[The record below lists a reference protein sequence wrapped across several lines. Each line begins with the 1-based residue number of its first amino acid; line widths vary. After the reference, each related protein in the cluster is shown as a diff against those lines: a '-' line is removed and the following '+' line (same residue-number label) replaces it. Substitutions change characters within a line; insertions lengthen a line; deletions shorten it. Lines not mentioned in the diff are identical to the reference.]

1 MTFTQRQTSPFN
13 PTENTRTMG
22 KGMRAAILFL
32 LSVVVLLGLLGGR
45 LFYLQLIEGDRNQQL
60 AENNRIRLIA
70 KPPERG
76 RLFDRKGNILASS
89 RLAHVVY
96 LWPIAQPKEKW
107 QPIIQRLSE
116 VIGIPAPTILAK
128 LEQEGYNSPNLVRV
142 SSAISP
148 KLVTA
153 LLEHSRELSGVQV
166 EPEAV
171 RYYPN
176 GDIAAHV
183 LGYTGE
189 ITAEELPELREKG
202 YRPGDVLGKA
212 GLEYAFEKM
221 LRGEWGGQQVEVD
234 AFGKVLRILGQK
246 PPLAGNAVKL
256 TIDLDL
262 QKAVENILGDRQGGV
277 VAMNPNNGEILAM
290 VSHPAFDPN
299 LFSGKISEAAW
310 QRLQEKDHPFVNR
323 VLQVYPPAST
333 FKVVTMAAALESKS
347 YSPSDVLP
355 TYPYLDLGGF
365 QFWDHNKAGFGT
377 IGFYEAM
384 AYSSNTFFGQVGMR
398 IGEKNIAEWSH
409 KFGYGEYSG
418 IELKAEETKGTVPD
432 PAWKQKVIGEPW
444 YIGNTVNMSIG
455 QGDVQAN
462 LLQVGMM
469 TASVANGGFKIRPH
483 LMLEDNDAKEWRQSL
498 NISPTNLA
506 ALQKS
511 LRAVFEFGTA
521 SSLSVADIAMA
532 GKSGTAEDPPRPNHA
547 WFTLY
552 APYENPEIVVTAF
565 AENAGGGGGSA
576 IAAPLAVQT
585 VEAYMKVKK
594 QPNTPNNPSIS
605 TPVPN

>member
-1 MTFTQRQTSPFN
+1 MTFTQRKNSPFN
-13 PTENTRTMG
+13 PTENIRTMG

-32 LSVVVLLGLLGGR
+32 LSVLMLLGILGGR
-45 LFYLQLIEGDRNQQL
+45 LFYLQLIEGDLNQQL

-96 LWPIAQPKEKW
+96 LWPIAQSKEKW
-107 QPIIQRLSE
+107 QPIIELLAEFMGVSAQ
-116 VIGIPAPTILAK
+116 TIADK
-128 LEQEGYNSPNLVRV
+128 LEQEGYNSPNLVRI
-142 SSAISP
+142 STAISP
-148 KLVTA
+148 KLVTV
-153 LLEHSRELSGVQV
+153 LSEHSLELPGVKV

-176 GDIAAHV
+176 GDIAAHL

-189 ITAEELPELREKG
+189 LTAEELPKLREKG
-202 YRPGDVLGKA
+202 YRPGDVIGKA
-212 GLEYAFEKM
+212 GVEYAFENK

-246 PPLAGNAVKL
+246 PPKAGNAVKL

-262 QKAVENILGDRQGGV
+262 EKAVEKILGEQKGGI

-299 LFSGKISEAAW
+299 LFSGKISDATW
-310 QRLQEKDHPFVNR
+310 KRLQEKDHPFVNR
-323 VLQVYPPAST
+323 TLQVYPPAST
-333 FKVVTMAAALESKS
+333 FKVVTMTAGLESKAF
-347 YSPSDVLP
+347 SPSDVLP
-355 TYPYLDLGGF
+355 TYPYLDVGGF

-384 AYSSNTFFGQVGMR
+384 AFSSNTFFGQVGMR
-398 IGEKNIAEWSH
+398 VGERNLAEWSH
-409 KFGYGEYSG
+409 KYGYGEYSG
-418 IELKAEETKGTVPD
+418 IEIKEEETKGTVPD
-432 PAWKQKVIGEPW
+432 PEWKQKVVGEPW
-444 YIGNTVNMSIG
+444 YVGNTLNMSIG

-462 LLQVGMM
+462 LVQVSMM
-469 TASVANGGFKIRPH
+469 TSSVANGGFKIRPH
-483 LMLEDNDAKEWRQSL
+483 LLLEDNDAREWKQSL

-511 LRAVFEFGTA
+511 LKSVFEFGTA
-521 SSLSVADIAMA
+521 SSLSSAEFAMA
-532 GKSGTAEDPPRPNHA
+532 GKSGTAQDPPRPNHA

-552 APYENPEIVVTAF
+552 APFEKPEFVVTVF

-576 IAAPLAVQT
+576 IAAPLAVKT
-585 VEAYMKVKK
+585 VEAYMQIKK
-594 QPNTPNNPSIS
+594 QGNSPNNP
-605 TPVPN
+605 PVPVPAQN

>member
-1 MTFTQRQTSPFN
+1 MTFTQRKTSPFN
-13 PTENTRTMG
+13 PTENMRTMG

-32 LSVVVLLGLLGGR
+32 LGVLMLLGILGGR
-45 LFYLQLIEGDRNQQL
+45 LFYLQLIEGDLNQQL

-76 RLFDRKGNILASS
+76 RLFDRKGNIMASS

-96 LWPIAQPKEKW
+96 LWPIAQSKDKW
-107 QPIIQRLSE
+107 KPIINRLAELMGVS
-116 VIGIPAPTILAK
+116 AQTIADK
-128 LEQEGYNSPNLVRV
+128 LEQEGYNSPNLVRI
-142 SSAISP
+142 STAISP
-148 KLVTA
+148 KLVTV
-153 LLEHSRELSGVQV
+153 LSEHSLELPGVKV

-176 GDIAAHV
+176 GDVAAHL

-189 ITAEELPELREKG
+189 LTAEELPKLREKG
-202 YRPGDVLGKA
+202 YRPGDVIGKA
-212 GLEYAFEKM
+212 GVEYAFENM

-246 PPLAGNAVKL
+246 PPKAGNAVKL

-262 QKAVENILGDRQGGV
+262 EKAVEKILGEQQGGI

-299 LFSGKISEAAW
+299 LFSGKISEATW
-310 QRLQEKDHPFVNR
+310 KRLQEKDHPFVNR
-323 VLQVYPPAST
+323 TLQVYPPAST
-333 FKVVTMAAALESKS
+333 FKVVTMTAALESKAF
-347 YSPSDVLP
+347 SPSDVLP
-355 TYPYLDLGGF
+355 TYPYLDVGGF

-398 IGEKNIAEWSH
+398 VGERTLAEWSH
-409 KFGYGEYSG
+409 KYGYGEYSG
-418 IELKAEETKGTVPD
+418 IEIKEEETKGTVPD
-432 PAWKQKVIGEPW
+432 PEWKQKVVGEPW
-444 YIGNTVNMSIG
+444 YVGNTLNMSIG

-462 LLQVGMM
+462 LLQVSMM
-469 TASVANGGFKIRPH
+469 TSSVANGGFKIRPH
-483 LMLEDNDAKEWRQSL
+483 LLLEDNDAREWKQSL
-498 NISPTNLA
+498 NISPITLA
-506 ALQKS
+506 ALQKALKS
-511 LRAVFEFGTA
+511 VFEFGTA
-521 SSLSVADIAMA
+521 SSLSSAEIAMA
-532 GKSGTAEDPPRPNHA
+532 GKSGTAQDPPRPNHA

-552 APYENPEIVVTAF
+552 APYEKPEIVVTVF

-585 VEAYMKVKK
+585 VEAYMQIKK
-594 QPNTPNNPSIS
+594 QGNSPNNP
-605 TPVPN
+605 PVPVPAQN

>member
-1 MTFTQRQTSPFN
+1 
-13 PTENTRTMG
+13 
-22 KGMRAAILFL
+22 
-32 LSVVVLLGLLGGR
+32 
-45 LFYLQLIEGDRNQQL
+45 
-60 AENNRIRLIA
+60 
-70 KPPERG
+70 
-76 RLFDRKGNILASS
+76 
-89 RLAHVVY
+89 
-96 LWPIAQPKEKW
+96 
-107 QPIIQRLSE
+107 
-116 VIGIPAPTILAK
+116 
-128 LEQEGYNSPNLVRV
+128 
-142 SSAISP
+142 
-148 KLVTA
+148 
-153 LLEHSRELSGVQV
+153 
-166 EPEAV
+166 
-171 RYYPN
+171 
-176 GDIAAHV
+176 
-183 LGYTGE
+183 
-189 ITAEELPELREKG
+189 
-202 YRPGDVLGKA
+202 
-212 GLEYAFEKM
+212 
-221 LRGEWGGQQVEVD
+221 
-234 AFGKVLRILGQK
+234 
-246 PPLAGNAVKL
+246 
-256 TIDLDL
+256 
-262 QKAVENILGDRQGGV
+262 
-277 VAMNPNNGEILAM
+277 
-290 VSHPAFDPN
+290 
-299 LFSGKISEAAW
+299 
-310 QRLQEKDHPFVNR
+310 VNR

-347 YSPSDVLP
+347 YSPNDVLP

-521 SSLSVADIAMA
+521 SSLSVADVTMA

-552 APYENPEIVVTAF
+552 APYEKPEIVVTAF

-594 QPNTPNNPSIS
+594 QPNAPNNPSIS

>member
-1 MTFTQRQTSPFN
+1 MTFTQKRISPFN

-22 KGMRAAILFL
+22 KGLRAAILFL
-32 LSVVVLLGLLGGR
+32 LGVLVLIGVLGGR

-76 RLFDRKGNILASS
+76 RLFDRKGNIFASS

-107 QPIIQRLSE
+107 QTTINRLAELMDVS
-116 VIGIPAPTILAK
+116 AQTITDK

-142 SSAISP
+142 STAISP
-148 KLVTA
+148 KLVT
-153 LLEHSRELSGVQV
+153 LLSEHNNELPGVKV

-176 GDIAAHV
+176 GDVAAHV

-189 ITAEELPELREKG
+189 LTAEELPKLREKG
-202 YRPGDVLGKA
+202 YRPGDVIGKA
-212 GLEYAFEKM
+212 GVEYAFENM

-246 PPLAGNAVKL
+246 LPKAGSAVKL
-256 TIDLDL
+256 TLDLDL
-262 QKAVENILGDRQGGV
+262 EKAVEKILGDQQGGI

-299 LFSGKISEAAW
+299 LFSGKISDAVW
-310 QRLQEKDHPFVNR
+310 KRLQEKDHPFVNR
-323 VLQVYPPAST
+323 TLQVYPPAST
-333 FKVVTMAAALESKS
+333 FKVVTMTAALESKTFTTN
-347 YSPSDVLP
+347 DVLG
-355 TYPYLDLGGF
+355 TYPYLDVGGF

-377 IGFYEAM
+377 IGFSEAM

-398 IGEKNIAEWSH
+398 VGEKSLAEWSH
-409 KFGYGEYSG
+409 KYGYGEYSG
-418 IELKAEETKGTVPD
+418 IEIKEEETKGTVPD
-432 PAWKQKVIGEPW
+432 PEWKQKVVGEPW
-444 YIGNTVNMSIG
+444 YVGNTLNMSIG

-462 LLQVGMM
+462 LLQVSMM
-469 TASVANGGFKIRPH
+469 TSGVANGGFKIRPH
-483 LMLEDNDAKEWRQSL
+483 LLLEDNDAKESRQSL
-498 NISPTNLA
+498 NISPVNLE

-511 LRAVFEFGTA
+511 LRSVFDFGTA
-521 SSLSVADIAMA
+521 SSLNSAEIVMA
-532 GKSGTAEDPPRPNHA
+532 GKSGTAQDPPRPNHA
-547 WFTLY
+547 WFTVY
-552 APYENPEIVVTAF
+552 APFEKPEIVVTVF

-585 VEAYMKVKK
+585 IEAYMQIKK
-594 QPNTPNNPSIS
+594 QPNSPNNLPIP
-605 TPVPN
+605 TAVQN

>member
-116 VIGIPAPTILAK
+116 VIGIPAQTILAK

-148 KLVTA
+148 KIVTA

-347 YSPSDVLP
+347 YSPNDVLP

-521 SSLSVADIAMA
+521 SSLSVADVTMA

-552 APYENPEIVVTAF
+552 APYEKPEIVVTAF

-594 QPNTPNNPSIS
+594 QPNAPNNPSIS

>member
-22 KGMRAAILFL
+22 KGMRAAVLFILSL
-32 LSVVVLLGLLGGR
+32 VVLLGLLGGR
-45 LFYLQLIEGDRNQQL
+45 LFYLQLVEGDRNQQL

-76 RLFDRKGNILASS
+76 RIFDRQGNILASS

-107 QPIIQRLSE
+107 PPIIERLAKIIE
-116 VIGIPAPTILAK
+116 VPAQTIIDK

-153 LLEHSRELSGVQV
+153 ISEHIRDLPGVQV

-183 LGYTGE
+183 MGYTGE
-189 ITAEELPELREKG
+189 ITAEELPKLREKG

-212 GLEYAFEKM
+212 GVEYAFEE
-221 LRGEWGGQQVEVD
+221 LLHGQWGGQQVEVD
-234 AFGKVLRILGQK
+234 AFGKVLRVLGQK
-246 PPLAGNAVKL
+246 PPQPGNPVKL
-256 TIDLDL
+256 TLDLRL
-262 QKAVENILGDRQGGV
+262 QKAVEDILGDRQGGV

-299 LFSGKISEAAW
+299 LFSGRISEAVW

-333 FKVVTMAAALESKS
+333 FKVVTMAAALESKFFT
-347 YSPSDVLP
+347 PSDILP
-355 TYPYLDLGGF
+355 TYPYLDLGGI
-365 QFWDHNKAGFGT
+365 QFWDHNKAGFGS
-377 IGFYEAM
+377 IGFAEAM
-384 AYSSNTFFGQVGMR
+384 AYSSNTFFGQVGIR
-398 IGEKNIAEWSH
+398 VGERTLAEWSH

-432 PAWKQKVIGEPW
+432 PEWKKKVIGEPW
-444 YIGNTVNMSIG
+444 YVGNTVNMSIG

-462 LLQVGMM
+462 LLQVSMM
-469 TASVANGGFKIRPH
+469 TSAVANGGDRIKPH
-483 LMLEDNDAKEWRQSL
+483 LLLEDNVARDFRRSL
-498 NISPTNLA
+498 NLSPINLA
-506 ALQKS
+506 ALKQS
-511 LRAVFEFGTA
+511 LRAVFEYGTA
-521 SSLSVADIAMA
+521 ASLNSSEIMMA

-547 WFTLY
+547 WFTAF
-552 APYENPEIVVTAF
+552 APYDNPEIVVTSF

-585 VEAYMKVKK
+585 IEAYMKLKN
-594 QPNTPNNPSIS
+594 QPNSSSNPPS
-605 TPVPN
+605 TSLGF

>member
-1 MTFTQRQTSPFN
+1 MTFTQRKTSPFN
-13 PTENTRTMG
+13 PTENMRTMG

-32 LSVVVLLGLLGGR
+32 LGVLMLLGILGGR
-45 LFYLQLIEGDRNQQL
+45 LFYLQLIEGDLNQQL

-96 LWPIAQPKEKW
+96 LWPIAQSKDKW
-107 QPIIQRLSE
+107 EPIINRLAE
-116 VIGIPAPTILAK
+116 LMGVPAQNITDK

-142 SSAISP
+142 STAISA
-148 KLVTA
+148 KLVTV
-153 LLEHSRELSGVQV
+153 LLEHSLELPGVKV

-176 GDIAAHV
+176 GDMAAHL

-189 ITAEELPELREKG
+189 LTAEELPKLREKG
-202 YRPGDVLGKA
+202 YRPGDVIGKA
-212 GLEYAFEKM
+212 GVEYAFENM

-246 PPLAGNAVKL
+246 PPKAGNAVKL

-262 QKAVENILGDRQGGV
+262 EKAVEKILGEQQGGI

-299 LFSGKISEAAW
+299 LFSGKISEATW
-310 QRLQEKDHPFVNR
+310 KRLQEKDHPFVNR
-323 VLQVYPPAST
+323 TLQVYPPAST
-333 FKVVTMAAALESKS
+333 FKVVTMTAALESKAFGTN
-347 YSPSDVLP
+347 DVLP
-355 TYPYLDLGGF
+355 TYPYLDVGGF

-398 IGEKNIAEWSH
+398 VGERTLAEWSH
-409 KFGYGEYSG
+409 KYGYGEYSG
-418 IELKAEETKGTVPD
+418 IEIKEEETKGTVPD
-432 PAWKQKVIGEPW
+432 PEWKQKVVGEPW
-444 YIGNTVNMSIG
+444 YVGNTLNMSIG

-462 LLQVGMM
+462 LLQVSMM
-469 TASVANGGFKIRPH
+469 TSGVANGGFKIRPH
-483 LMLEDNDAKEWRQSL
+483 LLLEDNDAREWKQSL

-511 LRAVFEFGTA
+511 LKSVFEFGTA
-521 SSLSVADIAMA
+521 SSLSSAEIAMA
-532 GKSGTAEDPPRPNHA
+532 GKSGTAQDPPRPNHA
-547 WFTLY
+547 WFTVY
-552 APYENPEIVVTAF
+552 APFEKPEIVVTVF

-585 VEAYMKVKK
+585 VEAYMQIKK
-594 QPNTPNNPSIS
+594 QGNSPNNP
-605 TPVPN
+605 PVPKVTN

>member
-32 LSVVVLLGLLGGR
+32 LGILVLVGILGGR

-76 RLFDRKGNILASS
+76 RLFDRKGNIFASS
-89 RLAHVVY
+89 RLAHAVY
-96 LWPIAQPKEKW
+96 LWPIAQPKDKW
-107 QPIIQRLSE
+107 PTTITRLAELMGVS
-116 VIGIPAPTILAK
+116 AQTITDK
-128 LEQEGYNSPNLVRV
+128 LEQEGYNSPNLVRI
-142 SSAISP
+142 STAINA
-148 KLVTA
+148 KLVT
-153 LLEHSRELSGVQV
+153 LLSEHSIELTGVKV

-176 GDIAAHV
+176 GDVAAHL

-189 ITAEELPELREKG
+189 LTAEELPKLREKG
-202 YRPGDVLGKA
+202 YRPGDIIGKS
-212 GLEYAFEKM
+212 GVEYAFENM

-246 PPLAGNAVKL
+246 PPKAGNTVRL
-256 TIDLDL
+256 TVDLDL
-262 QKAVENILGDRQGGV
+262 EKAVEKILGDQQGGI

-299 LFSGKISEAAW
+299 LFSGKISEAIW
-310 QRLQEKDHPFVNR
+310 KRLQEKDHPFVNR

-333 FKVVTMAAALESKS
+333 FKVVTMTAALESKKFT
-347 YSPSDVLP
+347 PSDVLA
-355 TYPYLDLGGF
+355 TYPYLDVGGF

-398 IGEKNIAEWSH
+398 VGERSLAEWSH
-409 KFGYGEYSG
+409 KYGYGEYSG
-418 IELKAEETKGTVPD
+418 IEIKEEETKGTVPD
-432 PAWKQKVIGEPW
+432 PEWKQQAVGEPW
-444 YIGNTVNMSIG
+444 YVGNTLNMSIG

-462 LLQVGMM
+462 LVQVSMM
-469 TASVANGGFKIRPH
+469 TSAVANGGFKIRPH
-483 LMLEDNDAKEWRQSL
+483 FLLEDNEAKESRQSL
-498 NISPTNLA
+498 NMSATTLE
-506 ALQKS
+506 ALQKALKS
-511 LRAVFEFGTA
+511 VFEFGTA
-521 SSLSVADIAMA
+521 SSLSSAEISMA
-532 GKSGTAEDPPRPNHA
+532 GKSGTAQDPPRANHA
-547 WFTLY
+547 WFTVY
-552 APYENPEIVVTAF
+552 APAEKPEIVVTVF

-585 VEAYMKVKK
+585 IQAYMQIKNK
-594 QPNTPNNPSIS
+594 PNPPINPPI
-605 TPVPN
+605 PAPMQN

>member
-22 KGMRAAILFL
+22 KGMRAAVLFI

-45 LFYLQLIEGDRNQQL
+45 LFYLQLVEGDRNQQL

-76 RLFDRKGNILASS
+76 RIFDRKGNILASS

-107 QPIIQRLSE
+107 PPIIERLAKLID
-116 VIGIPAPTILAK
+116 VPAQTIIDK

-153 LLEHSRELSGVQV
+153 ISEHIRDLPGVQV

-183 LGYTGE
+183 MGYTGE
-189 ITAEELPELREKG
+189 ITAEELPQLREKG

-212 GLEYAFEKM
+212 GVEYAFEE
-221 LRGEWGGQQVEVD
+221 LLHGQWGGQQVEVD
-234 AFGKVLRILGQK
+234 AFGKVLRVLGQK
-246 PPLAGNAVKL
+246 PPQPGNAVKL
-256 TIDLDL
+256 TMDLNL
-262 QKAVENILGDRQGGV
+262 QRAVENILGDRQGGV

-299 LFSGKISEAAW
+299 LFSGRISEAVW

-347 YSPSDVLP
+347 FAPGDVLP
-355 TYPYLDLGGF
+355 TYPYLDLGGI

-377 IGFYEAM
+377 IGFSEAM
-384 AYSSNTFFGQVGMR
+384 AYSSNTFFGQVGIR
-398 IGEKNIAEWSH
+398 VGERTLAEWSH

-432 PAWKQKVIGEPW
+432 PEWKKKVIGEPW
-444 YIGNTVNMSIG
+444 YVGNTVNMSIG

-462 LLQVGMM
+462 LLQVSMM
-469 TASVANGGFKIRPH
+469 TAAVANGGDRIKPH
-483 LMLEDNDAKEWRQSL
+483 LLLEDNVARDFRRSL
-498 NISPTNLA
+498 NLSPSTLS
-506 ALQKS
+506 ALRQA
-511 LRAVFEFGTA
+511 LRSVFEFGTA
-521 SSLSVADIAMA
+521 ASLNSSEIIMA

-547 WFTLY
+547 WFTAF
-552 APYENPEIVVTAF
+552 APYDNPEIVVTSF

-576 IAAPLAVQT
+576 IAAPLVVQT
-585 VEAYMKVKK
+585 IEAYMKLKN
-594 QPNTPNNPSIS
+594 QPNVPIS
-605 TPVPN
+605 PPMPLQVSN

>member
-1 MTFTQRQTSPFN
+1 MTFTQKRISPFN

-22 KGMRAAILFL
+22 KGLRAAILFL
-32 LSVVVLLGLLGGR
+32 LGVLVLIGVLGGR

-76 RLFDRKGNILASS
+76 RLFDRKGNIFASS

-107 QPIIQRLSE
+107 QITINRLAELMDVS
-116 VIGIPAPTILAK
+116 AQTITDK
-128 LEQEGYNSPNLVRV
+128 LQQEGYNSPNLVRV
-142 SSAISP
+142 STAISP
-148 KLVTA
+148 KLVT
-153 LLEHSRELSGVQV
+153 LLSEHNNELPGVKV

-189 ITAEELPELREKG
+189 LNAEELPKLREKG
-202 YRPGDVLGKA
+202 YRPGDVIGKA
-212 GLEYAFEKM
+212 GVEYAFENM

-246 PPLAGNAVKL
+246 LPKAGNAVKL

-262 QKAVENILGDRQGGV
+262 EKAVEKILGDQQGGI

-299 LFSGKISEAAW
+299 LFSGKISDAVW
-310 QRLQEKDHPFVNR
+310 KRLQEKDHPFVNR
-323 VLQVYPPAST
+323 TLQVYPPAST
-333 FKVVTMAAALESKS
+333 FKVVTMTAALESKIFT
-347 YSPSDVLP
+347 PNDVLG
-355 TYPYLDLGGF
+355 TYPYLDVGGF

-377 IGFYEAM
+377 IGFSEAM

-398 IGEKNIAEWSH
+398 VGEKNLAEWSH
-409 KFGYGEYSG
+409 KYGYGEYSG
-418 IELKAEETKGTVPD
+418 IEIKEEETKGTVPD
-432 PAWKQKVIGEPW
+432 PEWKQKVVGEPW
-444 YIGNTVNMSIG
+444 YVGNTLNMSIG

-462 LLQVGMM
+462 LLQVSMM
-469 TASVANGGFKIRPH
+469 TSGVANGGFKIRPH
-483 LMLEDNDAKEWRQSL
+483 LLLEDNDAKESRQSL
-498 NISPTNLA
+498 NISPVNME
-506 ALQKS
+506 ALQKA
-511 LRAVFEFGTA
+511 LRSVFDFGTA
-521 SSLSVADIAMA
+521 SALNSAEIVMA
-532 GKSGTAEDPPRPNHA
+532 GKSGTAQDPPRPNHA
-547 WFTLY
+547 WFTVY
-552 APYENPEIVVTAF
+552 APFEKPEIVVTVF
-565 AENAGGGGGSA
+565 GENAGGGGGSA
-576 IAAPLAVQT
+576 VAAPLAVQT
-585 VEAYMKVKK
+585 IEAYMQIKK
-594 QPNTPNNPSIS
+594 QPNSPNNPPIP
-605 TPVPN
+605 TAVQN

>member
-1 MTFTQRQTSPFN
+1 MTFTQRQISPFN

-32 LSVVVLLGLLGGR
+32 LSLFVLIGLLGGR
-45 LFYLQLIEGDRNQQL
+45 LFYLQIIEGDRNQQL

-107 QPIIQRLSE
+107 GETIERLAKYIA
-116 VIGIPAPTILAK
+116 VPAPTITAK

-148 KLVTA
+148 KLVT
-153 LLEHSRELSGVQV
+153 LLSEHSMDLPGIQV

-176 GDIAAHV
+176 GDVAAHV

-189 ITAEELPELREKG
+189 ITAEELPELKEKG

-212 GLEYAFEKM
+212 GVEYAFENM

-234 AFGKVLRILGQK
+234 ALGKVLRVLGQK
-246 PPLAGNAVKL
+246 PPKAGNAVKMTL
-256 TIDLDL
+256 DLDL
-262 QKAVENILGDRQGGV
+262 EKAVEKILGTQQGGLI
-277 VAMNPNNGEILAM
+277 AMNPNNGEVLAM

-299 LFSGKISEAAW
+299 LFSGKISEAVW
-310 QRLQEKDHPFVNR
+310 NRLQEKDHPFVNR

-333 FKVVTMAAALESKS
+333 FKVVTMTAALESKKFGVN
-347 YSPSDVLP
+347 DLLA
-355 TYPYLDLGGF
+355 TYPYLDVGGF

-377 IGFYEAM
+377 IGFADAM

-398 IGEKNIAEWSH
+398 VGEQTLAEWSR
-409 KFGYGEYSG
+409 KFGYGDYSG
-418 IELKAEETKGTVPD
+418 LEIKGEETKGTVPD
-432 PAWKQKVIGEPW
+432 EEWKKRIIGEPW
-444 YIGNTVNMSIG
+444 YVGNTLNMSIG

-462 LLQVGMM
+462 LVQVSMM
-469 TASVANGGFKIRPH
+469 MSAVGNGGFKIRPH
-483 LMLEDNDAKEWRQSL
+483 LLLEDNDAREWKQSL
-498 NISPTNLA
+498 DIAPENLS
-506 ALQKS
+506 ALQNALKS
-511 LRAVFEFGTA
+511 VFEYGTA
-521 SSLSVADIAMA
+521 ASLSSAEISMA
-532 GKSGTAEDPPRPNHA
+532 GKSGTAQDPPRLNHA
-547 WFTLY
+547 WFTMY
-552 APYENPEIVVTAF
+552 APAENPEIVVTVF

-585 VEAYMKVKK
+585 VEAYMKIKK
-594 QPNTPNNPSIS
+594 QSNNP
-605 TPVPN
+605 PVPVIQ

>member
-1 MTFTQRQTSPFN
+1 MTFTQRKTSPFN
-13 PTENTRTMG
+13 PTENMRTMG

-32 LSVVVLLGLLGGR
+32 LGVLMLLGILGGR
-45 LFYLQLIEGDRNQQL
+45 LFYLQLIEGDLNQQL

-96 LWPIAQPKEKW
+96 LWPIAQSKEKW
-107 QPIIQRLSE
+107 EPIINRLAE
-116 VIGIPAPTILAK
+116 LMGVPAQNITDK

-142 SSAISP
+142 STAISA
-148 KLVTA
+148 KLVTV
-153 LLEHSRELSGVQV
+153 LLEHSLELPGVKV

-176 GDIAAHV
+176 GDMAAHL

-189 ITAEELPELREKG
+189 LTAEELPKLREKG
-202 YRPGDVLGKA
+202 YRPGDVIGKA
-212 GLEYAFEKM
+212 GVEYAFERM

-246 PPLAGNAVKL
+246 PPKSGNAVKL

-262 QKAVENILGDRQGGV
+262 EKAVEKILGDQQGGI

-299 LFSGKISEAAW
+299 LFSGKISEATW
-310 QRLQEKDHPFVNR
+310 KRLQEKDHPFVNR
-323 VLQVYPPAST
+323 TLQVYPPAST
-333 FKVVTMAAALESKS
+333 FKVVTMTAALESKAFGTN
-347 YSPSDVLP
+347 DVLP
-355 TYPYLDLGGF
+355 TYPYLDVGGF

-398 IGEKNIAEWSH
+398 VGERTLAEWSH
-409 KFGYGEYSG
+409 KYGYGEYSG
-418 IELKAEETKGTVPD
+418 IELKEEETKGTVPD
-432 PAWKQKVIGEPW
+432 PEWKQKVVGEPW
-444 YIGNTVNMSIG
+444 YVGNTLNMSIG

-462 LLQVGMM
+462 LLQVSMM
-469 TASVANGGFKIRPH
+469 TSGVANGGFKIRPH
-483 LMLEDNDAKEWRQSL
+483 LLLEDNDAREWKQSL

-511 LRAVFEFGTA
+511 LKSVFEFGTA
-521 SSLSVADIAMA
+521 SSLSSAEIAMA
-532 GKSGTAEDPPRPNHA
+532 GKSGTAQDPPRPNHA
-547 WFTLY
+547 WFTVY
-552 APYENPEIVVTAF
+552 APFEKPEIVVTVF

-585 VEAYMKVKK
+585 VEAYMQIKK
-594 QPNTPNNPSIS
+594 QGNSPNNP
-605 TPVPN
+605 PVPKVTN

>member
-1 MTFTQRQTSPFN
+1 MTFTQRQISPFN

-32 LSVVVLLGLLGGR
+32 LSLLVLIGLLGGR
-45 LFYLQLIEGDRNQQL
+45 LFYLQIIEGDRNQQL

-107 QPIIQRLSE
+107 GETIERLAKYIA
-116 VIGIPAPTILAK
+116 VPATTITTK

-148 KLVTA
+148 KLVT
-153 LLEHSRELSGVQV
+153 LLSEHSMDLPGVQV

-176 GDIAAHV
+176 GDVAAHV

-189 ITAEELPELREKG
+189 ITAEELPELKEKG

-212 GLEYAFEKM
+212 GVEYAFENM

-234 AFGKVLRILGQK
+234 ALGKVLRVLGQK
-246 PPLAGNAVKL
+246 PPKAGNAVKMTL
-256 TIDLDL
+256 DLDL
-262 QKAVENILGDRQGGV
+262 EKAVEKILGAQQGGV
-277 VAMNPNNGEILAM
+277 IAMNPKNGEVLAM

-299 LFSGKISEAAW
+299 LFSGKISEAVW
-310 QRLQEKDHPFVNR
+310 NRLQEKDHPFVNR

-333 FKVVTMAAALESKS
+333 FKVVTMAAALESKKFGIN
-347 YSPSDVLP
+347 DLLP
-355 TYPYLDLGGF
+355 TYPYLDIGGF

-377 IGFYEAM
+377 IGFSEAM

-398 IGEKNIAEWSH
+398 VGEKTLAEWSR
-409 KFGYGEYSG
+409 KFGYGDYSG
-418 IELKAEETKGTVPD
+418 LEIKGEETKGTVPD
-432 PAWKQKVIGEPW
+432 EEWKKRVIGEPW
-444 YIGNTVNMSIG
+444 YVGNTLNMSIG

-462 LLQVGMM
+462 LVQVSMM
-469 TASVANGGFKIRPH
+469 TAAVGNGGFKIRPH
-483 LMLEDNDAKEWRQSL
+483 LLLEDNDAREWKQSL
-498 NISPTNLA
+498 NIAPENLL
-506 ALQKS
+506 ALQNS
-511 LRAVFEFGTA
+511 LKAVFEYGTA
-521 SSLSVADIAMA
+521 ASLSSAGISMA
-532 GKSGTAEDPPRPNHA
+532 GKSGTAQDPPRLNHA

-552 APYENPEIVVTAF
+552 APADNPEIVVTVF

-585 VEAYMKVKK
+585 VEAYVKIK
-594 QPNTPNNPSIS
+594 QQSNSPNNP
-605 TPVPN
+605 PVPAIQ

>member
-32 LSVVVLLGLLGGR
+32 LSVLVLLGLLGGR

-116 VIGIPAPTILAK
+116 IIGIPAPTILAK

-148 KLVTA
+148 KLVTS

-189 ITAEELPELREKG
+189 ITAEELPKLRENG

-234 AFGKVLRILGQK
+234 AFGKVLRVLGQK
-246 PPLAGNAVKL
+246 PPRAGNAVKL
-256 TIDLDL
+256 TVDLDL
-262 QKAVENILGDRQGGV
+262 QKSVENILGDRQGGI
-277 VAMNPNNGEILAM
+277 VAINPNNGEILAM

-333 FKVVTMAAALESKS
+333 FKVVTMAAALESRS

-398 IGEKNIAEWSH
+398 VGEKPLAEWSH

-432 PAWKQKVIGEPW
+432 PEWKQKVIGEPW

-462 LLQVGMM
+462 LLQVAMM

-498 NISPTNLA
+498 NLSPTNLE
-506 ALQKS
+506 ALQKA

-521 SSLSVADIAMA
+521 SSLSLPDIAMA

-552 APYENPEIVVTAF
+552 APYEKPEIVVTAF

-585 VEAYMKVKK
+585 VEAYMKIKK
-594 QPNTPNNPSIS
+594 
-605 TPVPN
+605 

>member
-1 MTFTQRQTSPFN
+1 MTFTQRKTSPFN
-13 PTENTRTMG
+13 PTENMRTMG

-32 LSVVVLLGLLGGR
+32 LGVLMLLGILGGR
-45 LFYLQLIEGDRNQQL
+45 LFYLQLIEGDLNQQL

-76 RLFDRKGNILASS
+76 RLFDRKGNIMASS

-96 LWPIAQPKEKW
+96 LWPIAQSKEKW
-107 QPIIQRLSE
+107 KPIIERLAELMGVS
-116 VIGIPAPTILAK
+116 AQTIADK
-128 LEQEGYNSPNLVRV
+128 LEQEGYNSPNLVRI
-142 SSAISP
+142 STAISP
-148 KLVTA
+148 KLVTV
-153 LLEHSRELSGVQV
+153 LSEHSLELPGVKV

-176 GDIAAHV
+176 GDVAAHL

-189 ITAEELPELREKG
+189 LTAEELPKLREKG
-202 YRPGDVLGKA
+202 YRPGDVIGKA
-212 GLEYAFEKM
+212 GVEYSFEKM

-246 PPLAGNAVKL
+246 PPKAGNAVKL

-262 QKAVENILGDRQGGV
+262 EKAVEKILGEQQGGI

-299 LFSGKISEAAW
+299 LFSGKISEATW
-310 QRLQEKDHPFVNR
+310 KRLQEKDHPFVNR
-323 VLQVYPPAST
+323 TLQVYPPAST
-333 FKVVTMAAALESKS
+333 FKVVTMTAALESKAFN
-347 YSPSDVLP
+347 PSDVLP
-355 TYPYLDLGGF
+355 TYPYLDVGGF

-398 IGEKNIAEWSH
+398 VGERTLAEWSH
-409 KFGYGEYSG
+409 KYGYGEYSG
-418 IELKAEETKGTVPD
+418 IEIKEEETKGTVPD
-432 PAWKQKVIGEPW
+432 PEWKQKVVGEPW
-444 YIGNTVNMSIG
+444 YVGNTLNMSIG

-462 LLQVGMM
+462 LVQVSMM
-469 TASVANGGFKIRPH
+469 TSGVANGGFKIRPH
-483 LMLEDNDAKEWRQSL
+483 LLLEDNDAREWKQSL

-506 ALQKS
+506 ALQKALKS
-511 LRAVFEFGTA
+511 VFEFGTA
-521 SSLSVADIAMA
+521 SSLSSAEIAMA
-532 GKSGTAEDPPRPNHA
+532 GKSGTAQDPPRPNHA

-552 APYENPEIVVTAF
+552 APYEKPEIVVTVF

-585 VEAYMKVKK
+585 VEAYMQIKK
-594 QPNTPNNPSIS
+594 QGNSPNNP
-605 TPVPN
+605 PVPVPAQN

>member
-1 MTFTQRQTSPFN
+1 MTFTQRQISPFN

-32 LSVVVLLGLLGGR
+32 LSLFVLIGLLGGR
-45 LFYLQLIEGDRNQQL
+45 LFYLQIIEGDRNQQL

-107 QPIIQRLSE
+107 GETIERLAKYIA
-116 VIGIPAPTILAK
+116 VPAPTITAK

-148 KLVTA
+148 KLVT
-153 LLEHSRELSGVQV
+153 LLSEHSMDLPGIQV

-176 GDIAAHV
+176 GDVAAHV

-189 ITAEELPELREKG
+189 ITAEELPELKEKG

-212 GLEYAFEKM
+212 GVEYAFENM

-234 AFGKVLRILGQK
+234 ALGKVLRVLGQK
-246 PPLAGNAVKL
+246 PPKAGNAVKMTL
-256 TIDLDL
+256 DLDL
-262 QKAVENILGDRQGGV
+262 EKAVEKILGTQQGGLI
-277 VAMNPNNGEILAM
+277 AMNPNNGEVLAM

-299 LFSGKISEAAW
+299 LFSGKISEAVW
-310 QRLQEKDHPFVNR
+310 NRLQEKDHPFVNR

-333 FKVVTMAAALESKS
+333 FKVVTMTAALESKKFGVN
-347 YSPSDVLP
+347 DLLA
-355 TYPYLDLGGF
+355 TYPYLDVGGF

-377 IGFYEAM
+377 IGFADAM

-398 IGEKNIAEWSH
+398 VGEKTLAEWSR
-409 KFGYGEYSG
+409 KFGYGDYSG
-418 IELKAEETKGTVPD
+418 LEIKGEETKGTVPD
-432 PAWKQKVIGEPW
+432 EEWKKRVIGEPW
-444 YIGNTVNMSIG
+444 YVGNTLNMSIG

-462 LLQVGMM
+462 LVQVSMM
-469 TASVANGGFKIRPH
+469 MAAVGNGGFKIRPH
-483 LMLEDNDAKEWRQSL
+483 LLLEDNDAREWKQSL
-498 NISPTNLA
+498 DIAPENLS
-506 ALQKS
+506 ALQNALKS
-511 LRAVFEFGTA
+511 VFEYGTA
-521 SSLSVADIAMA
+521 ASLSSAEISMA
-532 GKSGTAEDPPRPNHA
+532 GKSGTAQDPPRLNHA
-547 WFTLY
+547 WFTMY
-552 APYENPEIVVTAF
+552 APAENPEIVVTVF

-585 VEAYMKVKK
+585 VEAYMKIKK
-594 QPNTPNNPSIS
+594 QSNNP
-605 TPVPN
+605 PVPVIQ

>member
-1 MTFTQRQTSPFN
+1 MTFTQRKTSPFN
-13 PTENTRTMG
+13 PTENMRTMG

-32 LSVVVLLGLLGGR
+32 LGVLMLLGILGGR
-45 LFYLQLIEGDRNQQL
+45 LFYLQLIEGDLNQQL

-96 LWPIAQPKEKW
+96 LWPIAQSKEKW
-107 QPIIQRLSE
+107 EPIINRLAE
-116 VIGIPAPTILAK
+116 LMGVPAQNITDK

-142 SSAISP
+142 STAISA
-148 KLVTA
+148 KLVTV
-153 LLEHSRELSGVQV
+153 LSEHSLELPGVKV

-176 GDIAAHV
+176 GDMAAHL

-189 ITAEELPELREKG
+189 LTAEELPKLREKG
-202 YRPGDVLGKA
+202 YRPGDVIGKA
-212 GLEYAFEKM
+212 GVEYAFENM

-246 PPLAGNAVKL
+246 PPKAGNAVKL

-262 QKAVENILGDRQGGV
+262 EKAVEKILGEQQGGI

-299 LFSGKISEAAW
+299 LFSGKISEATW
-310 QRLQEKDHPFVNR
+310 KRLQEKDHPFVNR
-323 VLQVYPPAST
+323 TLQVYPPAST
-333 FKVVTMAAALESKS
+333 FKVVTMTAALESKAFGTN
-347 YSPSDVLP
+347 DVLP
-355 TYPYLDLGGF
+355 TYPYLDVGGF

-398 IGEKNIAEWSH
+398 VGERTLAEWSH
-409 KFGYGEYSG
+409 KYGYGEYSG
-418 IELKAEETKGTVPD
+418 IEIKEEETKGTVPD
-432 PAWKQKVIGEPW
+432 PEWKQKVVGEPW
-444 YIGNTVNMSIG
+444 YVGNTLNMSIG

-462 LLQVGMM
+462 LLQVSMM
-469 TASVANGGFKIRPH
+469 TSGVANGGFKIRPH
-483 LMLEDNDAKEWRQSL
+483 LLLEDNDAKEWKQSL

-506 ALQKS
+506 ALQKALKS
-511 LRAVFEFGTA
+511 VFEFGTA
-521 SSLSVADIAMA
+521 SSLSSAEIAMA
-532 GKSGTAEDPPRPNHA
+532 GKSGTAQDPPRPNHA
-547 WFTLY
+547 WFTVY
-552 APYENPEIVVTAF
+552 APFEKPEIVVTVF

-585 VEAYMKVKK
+585 VEAYMQIKK
-594 QPNTPNNPSIS
+594 QGNSPNNP
-605 TPVPN
+605 PVPVPAQN

>member
-189 ITAEELPELREKG
+189 ITAEEVPELREKG

-398 IGEKNIAEWSH
+398 IGEKSIAEWSH

-432 PAWKQKVIGEPW
+432 PEWKQKVIGEPW

>member
-1 MTFTQRQTSPFN
+1 MTFTQRKNSPFN
-13 PTENTRTMG
+13 PTENMRTMG

-32 LSVVVLLGLLGGR
+32 LGVLMLLGILGGR
-45 LFYLQLIEGDRNQQL
+45 LFYLQLIEGDLNQQL

-76 RLFDRKGNILASS
+76 RLFDRKGNIMASS

-96 LWPIAQPKEKW
+96 LWPIAQSKEKW
-107 QPIIQRLSE
+107 QPIIERLAEFMGVS
-116 VIGIPAPTILAK
+116 AQTIADK
-128 LEQEGYNSPNLVRV
+128 LEQEGYNSPNLVRI
-142 SSAISP
+142 STAISP
-148 KLVTA
+148 KLVTV
-153 LLEHSRELSGVQV
+153 LSEHSLELPGVKV

-176 GDIAAHV
+176 GDVAAHL

-189 ITAEELPELREKG
+189 LTAEELPKLREKG
-202 YRPGDVLGKA
+202 YRPGDVIGKA
-212 GLEYAFEKM
+212 GVEYAFENM

-246 PPLAGNAVKL
+246 PPKAGNAVKL

-262 QKAVENILGDRQGGV
+262 EKSVEKILGEQQGGI

-299 LFSGKISEAAW
+299 LFSGKISEATW
-310 QRLQEKDHPFVNR
+310 KRLQEKDHPFVNR
-323 VLQVYPPAST
+323 TLQVYPPAST
-333 FKVVTMAAALESKS
+333 FKVVTMTAALESKAFGTN
-347 YSPSDVLP
+347 DVLP
-355 TYPYLDLGGF
+355 TYPYLDVGGF

-398 IGEKNIAEWSH
+398 VGERTLAEWSH
-409 KFGYGEYSG
+409 KYGYGEYSG
-418 IELKAEETKGTVPD
+418 IELKEEETKGTVPD
-432 PAWKQKVIGEPW
+432 PEWKQKVVGEPW
-444 YIGNTVNMSIG
+444 YVGNTLNMSIG

-462 LLQVGMM
+462 LLQVSMM
-469 TASVANGGFKIRPH
+469 TSGVANGGFKIRPH
-483 LMLEDNDAKEWRQSL
+483 LLLEDNDAREWKQSL

-511 LRAVFEFGTA
+511 LKSVFEFGTA
-521 SSLSVADIAMA
+521 SSLSSAEIAMA
-532 GKSGTAEDPPRPNHA
+532 GKSGTAQDPPRPNHA
-547 WFTLY
+547 WFTVY
-552 APYENPEIVVTAF
+552 APFEKPEIVVTVF

-585 VEAYMKVKK
+585 VEAYMQIKK
-594 QPNTPNNPSIS
+594 QGNSPNNP
-605 TPVPN
+605 PVPVPAQN

>member
-32 LSVVVLLGLLGGR
+32 LSVLVLVGILGGR

-116 VIGIPAPTILAK
+116 VIGIPAQTILAK

-153 LLEHSRELSGVQV
+153 LLERGRELSGVQV
-166 EPEAV
+166 EAEAV

-212 GLEYAFEKM
+212 GLEYAFEKK

-256 TIDLDL
+256 TLDLDL

-398 IGEKNIAEWSH
+398 VGEKSLAEWSH

-432 PAWKQKVIGEPW
+432 PEWKQKMIGEPW

-462 LLQVGMM
+462 LLQVAMM
-469 TASVANGGFKIRPH
+469 TASVANGGFRIKPH
-483 LMLEDNDAKEWRQSL
+483 LMLEDNDAREWRQSL
-498 NISPTNLA
+498 NLSPINLA

-511 LRAVFEFGTA
+511 LKSVFEFGTA
-521 SSLSVADIAMA
+521 SSLSLADITMA

-547 WFTLY
+547 WFTVY

-576 IAAPLAVQT
+576 IAAPLTVQT
-585 VEAYMKVKK
+585 VQAYMKIKK
-594 QPNTPNNPSIS
+594 
-605 TPVPN
+605 